1 MGDVEFAQLGD
12 GLDAELVHHRLDLVA
27 QQPGQLTL
35 ALAGGGAIDLPVE
48 PGLTVLPFAVAGISA
63 GAPDFA
69 PALTLLD

>member
-1 MGDVEFAQLGD
+1 MH
-12 GLDAELVHHRLDLVA
+12 LDA
-27 QQPGQLTL
+27 QQVVTEF
-35 ALAGGGAIDLPVE
+35 DLPVE